1 MQTATVS
8 CTEQIQVNI
17 KERGAVRED
26 FHITHVHGAVLRFH
40 YQSHFCTFS
49 LFTSATYSIKFITL
63 ASAPP
68 ITGSLCQ
75 ACAFLP

>member
-26 FHITHVHGAVLRFH
+26 FH
-40 YQSHFCTFS
+40 S
-49 LFTSATYSIKFITL
+49 LSME
-63 ASAPP
+63 
-68 ITGSLCQ
+68 LC
-75 ACAFLP
+75 